1 MKKTIPYL
9 LFLATLS
16 SLNASIFDDFLDTQ
30 KIKQLQL
37 KQNELFQQHPHESKL
52 FENIRFNIEHSDFD
66 TLQRKYAIR
75 AYTRKPGSVKK
86 EQRQY
91 ALQKKYIK
99 QMQSWDKNRHLQE
112 RYTVLIEALKQHN
125 LLKLIQE
132 QISFEQKSLQILASY
147 IQDNRDI
154 LKLETIKNKIAK
166 LKLQYSQS
174 KQSYIN
180 QLQNIKF
187 LLQNPNITI
196 DAIKNEIQNITQLS
210 SQKFINFMLEMP
222 LPLNANDN
230 ITLLEREYS
239 INLAKE
245 RLQTLNDQEKIGL
258 DNLELKYDDSKKSK
272 NALTFGLSFNI
283 PIHSD
288 QSKIIKEKLKLSS
301 ANESYIQAQ
310 DALEQQLLSLKNEIE
325 YNINYLTLL
334 KKELERG
341 TFKSSVSEINF
352 NTLKFILDQKAKKLE
367 LKKKKINTLHQVQKD
382 YLTLLYLTKNIDN
395 QQFKQLMINR

>member
-30 KIKQLQL
+30 KIKQLHL

-66 TLQRKYAIR
+66 TLQRKYGIR

-125 LLKLIQE
+125 LLKLTQE
-132 QISFEQKSLQILASY
+132 QISFEQKTLQILASY
-147 IQDNRDI
+147 VQDSRDI

-166 LKLQYSQS
+166 LKLQYLQS

-196 DAIKNEIQNITQLS
+196 DAIKNEIQNIAQLS

-258 DNLELKYDDSKKSK
+258 DNLELEYDDSKKSK
-272 NALTFGLSFNI
+272 NALSFGLSFNI

-334 KKELERG
+334 KKELEKG

-352 NTLKFILDQKAKKLE
+352 NTLKFLLDQKAQKLE
-367 LKKKKINTLHQVQKD
+367 VKKKSISTLYKVKKD
-382 YLTLLYLTKNIDN
+382 YLTLLYLTKNIDD

>member
-52 FENIRFNIEHSDFD
+52 FENIRLNIEHSDFD
-66 TLQRKYAIR
+66 TLQRKYGIR

-125 LLKLIQE
+125 LLKLTQE
-132 QISFEQKSLQILASY
+132 QISFEQKTLQILASY
-147 IQDNRDI
+147 VQDSRDI

-258 DNLELKYDDSKKSK
+258 DNLELEYDDSKKSK
-272 NALTFGLSFNI
+272 KALSFGLSFNI

-334 KKELERG
+334 KKELEKG

-352 NTLKFILDQKAKKLE
+352 NTLKFLLDQKSQKIE
-367 LKKKKINTLHQVQKD
+367 LKKKRISTLHQVKKD
-382 YLTLLYLTKNIDN
+382 YITLLYLTKNIDN
-395 QQFKQLMINR
+395 QQFKQIMINR